1 MSGATILLRNGYFLK
16 KYIEIIFLNFFF
28 ILSHQNNTKTSKN
41 INLNERKKKFNFFKI
56 FFKGKHRHALIRKF
70 NPTLNEKQLS
80 SPNFCIV

>member
-41 INLNERKKKFNFFKI
+41 INLNERKKNSI
-56 FFKGKHRHALIRKF
+56 FLKYFLKANTDML
-70 NPTLNEKQLS
+70 
-80 SPNFCIV
+80 